1 MKSIR
6 HGRVKRHDKDYR
18 YFDIMT
24 RTFKSVTKEELYGMA
39 ITLPVRVKSIFRK
52 IELFKVPMTRDEEN
66 DALTL
71 CSISIGCLKGSPRM
85 DIDGVSM
92 DDYTNDFYMQMVK
105 CLKSWNPEKGPW
117 PNYVKWVRLKTIKA
131 IFSRLGEYRKGEAEA
146 RRFRSMESSS
156 DITEPDFASL
166 QELGL
171 QGPGGKKVCTC
182 VRNS

>member
-24 RTFKSVTKEELYGMA
+24 RSFASVTKAELYELA

-52 IELFKVPMTRDEEN
+52 IELFKVPMTREEER

-117 PNYVKWVRLKTIKA
+117 PNYVKWVRLKTIRA
-131 IFSRLGEYRKGEAEA
+131 ILERVGAYRKGEAEA
-146 RRFRSMESSS
+146 RRFRSLEKGSE
-156 DITEPDFASL
+156 ITGPDYASL

-171 QGPGGKKVCTC
+171 QGSGGRKVCTSA
-182 VRNS
+182 RNL